1 MGFLLHVFQQPPSSS
16 SLPPPPHFHPS
27 HLFISL
33 LSLSPAA
40 SDSLP
45 GKSYLPPGLCVEV
58 SCSICVRRWL
68 WVMGF
73 LCPHTS
79 CLPHINA
86 ICPCVTVH
94 ACAATPRSAAPCSQT
109 LPLSLKRDTHTH
121 TLNSFA
127 CVCLC
132 PCYFLHCL
140 RTSVNTRVGQAHT
153 DRVACY
159 QCDCRHN
166 TLFMV

>member
-1 MGFLLHVFQQPPSSS
+1 MSLSDTLSCPYLVCALSSS
-16 SLPPPPHFHPS
+16 RVPGSFEVVLLLPFAIIIFPPAVAAAAGWDSFCMSSNSHPPPPHFHPS

-45 GKSYLPPGLCVEV
+45 GKSYLPPGLCDEV

-79 CLPHINA
+79 CLPHIIMRYA
-86 ICPCVTVH
+86 RVWLFTPVQRPRAQLH
-94 ACAATPRSAAPCSQT
+94 CAAKHYLLA
-109 LPLSLKRDTHTH
+109 
-121 TLNSFA
+121 
-127 CVCLC
+127 
-132 PCYFLHCL
+132 
-140 RTSVNTRVGQAHT
+140 
-153 DRVACY
+153 
-159 QCDCRHN
+159 
-166 TLFMV
+166 